1 MILFAKH
8 LALMSLG
15 LLLVPLLGRLY
26 AQYAGAQRRFK
37 RPGISPAV
45 FFAQLIIALL
55 VPLLAQGLFEWIG
68 VRWFSLAAAG
78 AVYGALF
85 GDDQDFPLIPSV
97 LWGVLGGLGAAYC
110 FYGFPISSEARS
122 LSVAVFAV
130 APLLA
135 YRHVTINVRGRVGSG
150 GLITPSR
157 RILR

>member
-1 MILFAKH
+1 VILFAKH

-15 LLLVPLLGRLY
+15 LLIVPLLGRLY

-37 RPGISPAV
+37 RPGLSPAI
-45 FFAQLIIALL
+45 FAAQLFIALL
-55 VPLLAQGLFEWIG
+55 VPVIAQGLFAWVG
-68 VRWFSLAAAG
+68 VRWLALAVAG

-97 LWGVLGGLGAAYC
+97 LWGILGGLGAAYS
-110 FYGFPISSEARS
+110 FYGFAISSEARS
-122 LSVAVFAV
+122 LSVALFAV

-135 YRHVTINVRGRVGSG
+135 YRHVPVSGRGRVGSA

>member
-1 MILFAKH
+1 
-8 LALMSLG
+8 MSLG
-15 LLLVPLLGRLY
+15 LLVVPLLGRVY

-37 RPGISPAV
+37 RPGLSVPV
-45 FFAQLIIALL
+45 VLAQLLIALM
-55 VPLLAQGLFEWIG
+55 VPVLAQGLFAWLG
-68 VRWFSLAAAG
+68 VRWLALALAG
-78 AVYGALF
+78 GVYGALF

-97 LWGVLGGLGAAYC
+97 LWGTLGGLGAAYS
-110 FYGFPISSEARS
+110 FYGFAISSEARS

-135 YRHVTINVRGRVGSG
+135 YRHVSANVRGRVGSG